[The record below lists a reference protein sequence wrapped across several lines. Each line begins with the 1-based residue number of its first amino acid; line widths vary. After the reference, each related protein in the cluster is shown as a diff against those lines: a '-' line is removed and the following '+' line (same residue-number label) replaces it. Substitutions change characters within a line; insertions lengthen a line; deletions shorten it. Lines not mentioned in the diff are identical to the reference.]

1 VAVITHYKM
10 ANLRKRLQEMTE
22 VTDVSRHSGLLT
34 AMTQE
39 IPNTIK
45 LVASPYSVNR
55 YTCLVHV
62 FGFAEKTEYIE
73 IARRG
78 FNVGYASPDF
88 AHWLIGKGFLSEI
101 DPQDVQDG
109 DLVFYFNVDGRFK
122 HAGIMVSK
130 ERVLSK
136 WGTGHLFEHA
146 LDEVPESYGAKTRFF
161 KNLKYE
167 EAFEH
172 FKTYVR
178 KKGMLL

>member
-1 VAVITHYKM
+1 MTS
-10 ANLRKRLQEMTE
+10 LCKRLQEMTE
-22 VTDVSRHSGLLT
+22 VSDVLRYPELL
-34 AMTQE
+34 AGIARE

-45 LVASPYSVNR
+45 LVASPYSISR

-62 FGFAEKTEYIE
+62 FDFAEKSEYVE

-88 AHWLIGKGFLSEI
+88 AHWLMDNGFLTEI
-101 DPQDVQDG
+101 KPQNVRNG

-130 ERVLSK
+130 DRVLSK
-136 WGTGHLFEHA
+136 WGMGHLFEHA
-146 LDEVPESYGAKTRFF
+146 LDEVPESYGAETRFF

-167 EAFEH
+167 EGFEH

-178 KKGMLL
+178 EKGMLL